1 MQITTS
7 RGFAPTTMGE
17 AIQFSEMLAGS
28 NMVPKAYQGK
38 PMDILVCVQWGME
51 LNLAPMA
58 ALQNIAVINGK
69 PSVYGD
75 TMLALVQASAVCEGI
90 EEFFEGEN
98 TSNMVAVCVAHRKGR
113 KPVVA
118 RFSRDD
124 AQRAGL
130 WNKVGPWQAYPKR
143 MLQMRARG
151 FALRDA
157 FPDILKGL
165 VSAEEAQDYPEASD
179 VTKKLAQKPANP
191 LDMVG
196 QVSDQVLI
204 EEAMADTVEPAFAS
218 VVIDISPVEEEPVTV
233 TAVTEVAELPAPD
246 PEPATGFALMVP
258 GRDAP
263 FSQHATLGEWQN
275 AYEDLAEKTATAGA
289 RTYEE
294 RRTALKK
301 LKQANAETLQSIDT
315 VARVRH
321 TAAYSQ
327 RLAALGAAQ

>member
-1 MQITTS
+1 MQVTTN
-7 RGFAPTTMGE
+7 RGFAPTTMQE
-17 AIQFSEMLAGS
+17 AVQFSEMLAS
-28 NMVPKAYQGK
+28 SSMVPKAYQGK
-38 PMDILVCVQWGME
+38 PMDVLVCVQWGYE

-75 TMLALVQASAVCEGI
+75 TMLALVQASAVCEDI
-90 EEFFEGEN
+90 EEYFEGEGTAN
-98 TSNMVAVCVAHRKGR
+98 PVAVCVASRKGR
-113 KPVVA
+113 KPVTA

-165 VSAEEAQDYPEASD
+165 VSAEEAHDHPGE
-179 VTKKLAQKPANP
+179 KLAPKAFPKTSNP
-191 LDMVG
+191 LDRIT
-196 QVSDQVLI
+196 QVTEPFAI
-204 EEAMADTVEPAFAS
+204 EEAMADTIEPKPAAAVDDVEGLDEVLEVLFP
-218 VVIDISPVEEEPVTV
+218 EEIAAIEEITV
-233 TAVTEVAELPAPD
+233 L
-246 PEPATGFALMVP
+246 GFVLMVP
-258 GRDAP
+258 GHEDA
-263 FSQHATLGEWQN
+263 FSQHATLEEWQD
-275 AYEDLAEKTATAGA
+275 AYEELAEKTARAGKRPA
-289 RTYEE
+289 RD
-294 RRTALKK
+294 RMTALRE
-301 LKQANAETLQSIDT
+301 LKDLNAETLKNIDS

-321 TAAYSQ
+321 TANYAK